1 MCAQQ
6 SRPLIYG
13 RRADSVDGRRTNA
26 RRACGR
32 AAVLARSRR
41 GRTVRRQCRTYE
53 IIVIIIKNRASA
65 ATTVY
70 YYYYITPYT
79 QPTAAAAADDDDDDE
94 LVEYYENNYY
104 NSRCRLST
112 SVCLSVAGPTVWNSS
127 LPDEVG
133 NSDSFLENNPFLP
146 PLLLV

>member
-26 RRACGR
+26 RRACD
-32 AAVLARSRR
+32 AAVLARNRR

-53 IIVIIIKNRASA
+53 VIVIIIKNRASA

-79 QPTAAAAADDDDDDE
+79 QPTAAAAADDDDDDDE

-112 SVCLSVAGPTVWNSS
+112 SVCLSPARRSGTARCRMKLEIPTVFSKTI
-127 LPDEVG
+127 L
-133 NSDSFLENNPFLP
+133 FCRYY
-146 PLLLV
+146 